1 MMRECIVL
9 TGAAGRLGQ
18 ALRPH
23 LSPLCKELRLV
34 DRAPIAA
41 NLSNEKPFQIDLND
55 EVALKETLKGAS
67 AVVHFAGYPREAE
80 WDVLLPA
87 NIEGTINL
95 WDQAH
100 AAGVDRIVYATSNH
114 AVGLYPRDELL
125 GELVHPLPDSRYG
138 LTKVFMEGLASL
150 YAIKHGVRGF
160 GLRIGHC
167 APEPSDARMLSHWV
181 HPEDLAALVTIGLTA
196 EYEHEIVYGASANTR
211 SWWPNARALELGYRP
226 LHSADVFTEQLKARV
241 SDDPVAERYQG
252 GAFAANGFTNARTAQ
267 R

>member
-1 MMRECIVL
+1 MRDCIVL

-23 LSPLCKELRLV
+23 LSLLCKELRLV
-34 DRAPIAA
+34 DRAPVTA

-55 EVALKETLKGAS
+55 EAALKKVLQGAS
-67 AVVHFAGYPREAE
+67 AVVHFAGYPREAG

-87 NIEGTINL
+87 NIEGTIKL
-95 WDQAH
+95 WEQAH
-100 AAGVDRIVYATSNH
+100 TAGVDRIIYATSNH
-114 AVGLYPRDELL
+114 AVGFYPRNEPLA
-125 GELVHPLPDSRYG
+125 ELVHPLPDSRYG

-150 YAIKHGVRGF
+150 YAIKHGLRGF

-167 APEPSDARMLSHWV
+167 APEPSDARMLSHWI
-181 HPEDLAALVTIGLTA
+181 HPEDLAALVQVGLTA
-196 EYEHEIVYGASANTR
+196 DYDNEIVYGASDNTR
-211 SWWPNARALELGYRP
+211 SWWPNTRALELGYRP
-226 LHSADVFTEQLKARV
+226 RHSADVFTEQLETRV

-252 GAFAANGFTNARTAQ
+252 GSFAASGFTHARAAQ

>member
-1 MMRECIVL
+1 MRDCIVL

-18 ALRPH
+18 ALRPY

-34 DRAPIAA
+34 DRAAMTASQP
-41 NLSNEKPFQIDLND
+41 NEKTFQIDLSD
-55 EVALKETLKGAS
+55 ETALKGVLQHAS

-87 NIEGTINL
+87 NIECTIKL
-95 WDQAH
+95 WELAN
-100 AAGVDRIVYATSNH
+100 AAGVDRIIYATSNH
-114 AVGLYPRDELL
+114 VVGLYPRDKPLD
-125 GELVHPLPDSRYG
+125 ELVHPLPDSRYG

-167 APEPSDARMLSHWV
+167 APEPSDARMLSHWI
-181 HPEDLAALVTIGLTA
+181 HPEDLAALVRVGLEA
-196 EYEHEIVYGASANTR
+196 DYDNEIVYGASDNTR

-226 LHSADVFTEQLKARV
+226 RHSADVFAEQLKARV
-241 SDDPVAERYQG
+241 SDDPVAERFQG
-252 GAFAANGFTNARTAQ
+252 GSFAASGFTNVRAAQ

>member
-1 MMRECIVL
+1 MIRDCIVL

-34 DRAPIAA
+34 DRAPTAA

-55 EVALKETLKGAS
+55 EAALKEVLQDAS
-67 AVVHFAGYPREAE
+67 AVVHFAGYPREAA

-87 NIEGTINL
+87 NIEGAIKL

-100 AAGVDRIVYATSNH
+100 AARVDRIIYATSNH
-114 AVGLYPRDELL
+114 AVGLYPRSESLD
-125 GELVHPLPDSRYG
+125 ELVHPLPDSRYG

-150 YAIKHGVRGF
+150 YAIKHGLRGF

-167 APEPSDARMLSHWV
+167 APEPSDARMLSHWI
-181 HPEDLAALVTIGLTA
+181 HPEDLAALVRVGLTA
-196 EYEHEIVYGASANTR
+196 DYENEIVYGASNNTR

-226 LHSADVFTEQLKARV
+226 RHSADAFTEQLKTRV
-241 SDDPVAERYQG
+241 SDDPIAERYQG
-252 GAFAANGFTNARTAQ
+252 GSFAASGFTNARKAQ